1 MLQVIVKRL
10 ETNASVENK
19 KVGYKLGAD
28 SVEVPESP
36 KAPNSSRTRRLVLA
50 AIAILVLGVFI
61 VPWVISRWTH
71 VTMDDARIAANLI
84 VVSSEVSG
92 RVVAVTIIPG
102 DIVKQGQ
109 VLVTIDREQ
118 ADWQLKAL
126 AAQITAVEAQQNQL
140 RAQQHLIQEQLASKL
155 RAARAA
161 ITAAEASYE
170 TREAVLQNIKS
181 RFDRVNALSA
191 RGVATAQQLDEVK
204 TQLIT
209 AQQEKRSAEAGVEAS
224 RANVAVVQADEA
236 QIAVLNRQI
245 VTLDAQKSALVA
257 DREQRRI
264 DLGRREIT
272 SAFDGVVD
280 MTFVDPGEYVAPGS
294 RLLIYH
300 DPTKIWVDANVKE
313 TDFQRLKLGA
323 PASVLVDAYP
333 GRKFAGNVVR
343 LGEAAT
349 SQFALLPSPNPSGN
363 FTKITQRFPIRISI
377 EQDSGM
383 LRPGMMVEV
392 RVDVLD

>member
-1 MLQVIVKRL
+1 MHGSKI
-10 ETNASVENK
+10 K
-19 KVGYKLGAD
+19 KSADKLGAD
-28 SVEVPESP
+28 SVEVPEAP
-36 KAPNSSRTRRLVLA
+36 KAANSSRTPRLIVA
-50 AIAILVLGVFI
+50 AIAILVLGAFI

-92 RVVAVTIIPG
+92 RVVAVPIIPG
-102 DIVKQGQ
+102 DIVKQAQ

-126 AAQITAVEAQQNQL
+126 AAQITTVEAQQNQL

-155 RAARAA
+155 RAARAG
-161 ITAAEASYE
+161 IIAAEALHE
-170 TREAVLQNIKS
+170 TSQAVLQNAKS
-181 RFDRVNALSA
+181 RFDRVSTLSE
-191 RGVATAQQLDEVK
+191 RGVATEQQLDEARAQF
-204 TQLIT
+204 TT
-209 AQQEKRSAEAGVEAS
+209 AQQQKRSAEAGVEAS
-224 RANVAVVQADEA
+224 RANAAIVKADEA
-236 QIAVLNRQI
+236 QITVLDRQI
-245 VTLDAQKSALVA
+245 VTLDAQKAAFVA
-257 DREQRRI
+257 DHEQRRI

-272 SAFDGVVD
+272 AAFDGVVD

-313 TDFQRLKLGA
+313 TDFRRLKLGA
-323 PASVLVDAYP
+323 PASVSVDAYP
-333 GRKFAGNVVR
+333 TRKFAGTVVR

-392 RVDVLD
+392 SVDVLD